1 MLKRK
6 TDDRND
12 NHTPTKE
19 KSKTEQNKKDRQ
31 TYNGADNE
39 IVFVVQID
47 QQLTEPTKEM
57 INRRT
62 H

>member
-1 MLKRK
+1 MTTTGMTTRRQQRK
-6 TDDRND
+6 EPR
-12 NHTPTKE
+12 
-19 KSKTEQNKKDRQ
+19 QNKINDRQ
-31 TYNGADNE
+31 TYNGTDNE